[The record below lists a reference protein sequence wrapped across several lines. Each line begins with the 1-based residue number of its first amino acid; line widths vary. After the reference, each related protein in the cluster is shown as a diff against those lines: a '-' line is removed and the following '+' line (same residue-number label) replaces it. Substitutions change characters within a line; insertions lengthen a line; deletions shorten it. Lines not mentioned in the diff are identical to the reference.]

1 MNMMQQYYYKPVVLI
16 NAYPLC
22 RSVDTLSYIILS
34 VGLVSAF
41 LLILTISAVINARA
55 THKLCW
61 ATVGHLIPDQ
71 SCINVFQKEDGCS
84 SAELKDLLNPPQPIL
99 KPGVAESS
107 VVLQTLAASEAAGAG
122 DREVTM

>member
-55 THKLCW
+55 TNKLCW
-61 ATVGHLIPDQ
+61 ATVGRIITDQ
-71 SCINVFQKEDGCS
+71 YMTILYQCSCRRMRAVPS
-84 SAELKDLLNPPQPIL
+84 
-99 KPGVAESS
+99 
-107 VVLQTLAASEAAGAG
+107 
-122 DREVTM
+122 

>member
-1 MNMMQQYYYKPVVLI
+1 M
-16 NAYPLC
+16 YPLC

-61 ATVGHLIPDQ
+61 ATVGHLTPDQ
-71 SCINVFQKEDGCS
+71 SCITCVSWFQKEDGCS

>member
-1 MNMMQQYYYKPVVLI
+1 MNVL
-16 NAYPLC
+16 LC

-61 ATVGHLIPDQ
+61 ATVID
-71 SCINVFQKEDGCS
+71 
-84 SAELKDLLNPPQPIL
+84 
-99 KPGVAESS
+99 
-107 VVLQTLAASEAAGAG
+107 T
-122 DREVTM
+122 

>member
-41 LLILTISAVINARA
+41 LLLLTISAVINARA

-61 ATVGHLIPDQ
+61 ATVID
-71 SCINVFQKEDGCS
+71 
-84 SAELKDLLNPPQPIL
+84 
-99 KPGVAESS
+99 
-107 VVLQTLAASEAAGAG
+107 T
-122 DREVTM
+122 

>member
-1 MNMMQQYYYKPVVLI
+1 MN
-16 NAYPLC
+16 PLC

-61 ATVGHLIPDQ
+61 ATVGHLTPDQ
-71 SCINVFQKEDGCS
+71 SCILVQKDEG

-107 VVLQTLAASEAAGAG
+107 VVLRTLAASEAAGAG

>member
-1 MNMMQQYYYKPVVLI
+1 M
-16 NAYPLC
+16 
-22 RSVDTLSYIILS
+22 DTLSYIILS

-71 SCINVFQKEDGCS
+71 SCINVFQKDEG
-84 SAELKDLLNPPQPIL
+84 SAELRDLLSPPQPIL
-99 KPGVAESS
+99 KPGVAETS

>member
-1 MNMMQQYYYKPVVLI
+1 M
-16 NAYPLC
+16 
-22 RSVDTLSYIILS
+22 DTLSYIILS

-61 ATVGHLIPDQ
+61 ATVGHLTPDQ
-71 SCINVFQKEDGCS
+71 SCITCVSWLQKEDG

-99 KPGVAESS
+99 KPGVAETS
-107 VVLQTLAASEAAGAG
+107 VVLQSIAASEAAGAG